1 MLSTLIKTEKSTKW
15 TNALPPAAKNRN
27 KGQQKHRIS
36 HQSFLRPFS
45 KGHAAAKGKLTR
57 TTIYHF
63 CSGSLYRRSLF
74 PRLRSAR
81 TETEAFFSSVR
92 QQPQKRTQEASYWKF
107 KMFRL
112 FLLWATVLSLAHGK
126 ILMGQGRLEGK
137 EIMHS
142 YLIGSCN
149 LICIYISRVLAE
161 KTRK

>member
-15 TNALPPAAKNRN
+15 TNALPLEKAAKNRN
-27 KGQQKHRIS
+27 KGQQKHRNS

-45 KGHAAAKGKLTR
+45 KGHAAAQGNLLVR

-63 CSGSLYRRSLF
+63 CSGALYRRSLF

-81 TETEAFFSSVR
+81 TTEAEAFFSSVR
-92 QQPQKRTQEASYWKF
+92 QQPQKRTQEAATHYWRF

-137 EIMHS
+137 KMHF
-142 YLIGSCN
+142 YLMGSCN
-149 LICIYISRVLAE
+149 LIYLYFY
-161 KTRK
+161 